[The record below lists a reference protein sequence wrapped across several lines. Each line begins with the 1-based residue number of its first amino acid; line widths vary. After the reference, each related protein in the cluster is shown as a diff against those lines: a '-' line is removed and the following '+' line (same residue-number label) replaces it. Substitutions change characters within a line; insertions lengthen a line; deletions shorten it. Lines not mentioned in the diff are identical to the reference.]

1 MTKPPVMVVVVRR
14 DLSTPNQAVQA
25 MHVVQEMVFTTG
37 AVRHLRSCL
46 ETCGSN
52 TYLVFEASKQ
62 ELHDLYARAGVEA
75 LAATQFFDSHFGKD
89 HPTAIA
95 ALARD
100 DMSIMTAFRALP
112 LAFGKE
118 AKKAA

>member
-52 TYLVFEASKQ
+52 T
-62 ELHDLYARAGVEA
+62 
-75 LAATQFFDSHFGKD
+75 
-89 HPTAIA
+89 
-95 ALARD
+95 
-100 DMSIMTAFRALP
+100 
-112 LAFGKE
+112 
-118 AKKAA
+118 